1 MAQSED
7 IKRRLLHQAVAENV
21 GQISGHRPVPETPP
35 HHHRGKTRKNSRA
48 PVGWLALGL
57 LVIATVALWRLSGS
71 QPEPT
76 AELATPTTVPAP
88 RPRPADDATFSA
100 PQPIDPEVFPLAVRR
115 IVLDAGHGG
124 EDTGAKTTGFTEKE
138 LTLDIALRLR
148 ELLAAEG
155 FEIAMTRDGDRALN
169 LRERAEMANAWQADL
184 FVSIHLNWIVQA
196 SVRGIETYFLGAA
209 KDPALAALAQREN
222 LDSGYTRDEVERL
235 LDGIFAG
242 VRREQSSVL
251 AERVQRSLVG
261 SLRRVN
267 PGLRDRGVKTA
278 PFVVLGATEMPA
290 ILAEVSCLSNRDEV
304 ALLADPSYRDHI
316 ARALRG
322 GIQSY
327 ARHVNQTEEQGS

>member
-1 MAQSED
+1 MAESED

-21 GQISGHRPVPETPP
+21 GHISGQPVSPVTSPRRP
-35 HHHRGKTRKNSRA
+35 RRKQAS
-48 PVGWLALGL
+48 PVGWLASGL
-57 LVIATVALWRLSGS
+57 LVVLAAGAFWLFAGS
-71 QPEPT
+71 RPEPAT
-76 AELATPTTVPAP
+76 ELGTVPAAPAP
-88 RPRPADDATFSA
+88 RPKPAEDATFSA
-100 PQPIDPEVFPLAVRR
+100 PRPIDAQVFPLAVHR
-115 IVLDAGHGG
+115 IAIDAGHGG
-124 EDTGAKTTGFTEKE
+124 EDTGAKTQSFTEKE

-148 ELLAAEG
+148 TLLAAEG
-155 FEIAMTRDGDRALN
+155 FEVALTRESDRALN
-169 LRERAEMANAWQADL
+169 LRERAEMANAQRADL
-184 FVSIHLNWIVQA
+184 FVSIHLNWIVQH

-209 KDPALAALAQREN
+209 EDPALAALAQQEN
-222 LDSGYTRDEVERL
+222 LDSGYSREEVEHL
-235 LDGIFAG
+235 LDAVYAG
-242 VRREQSSVL
+242 VRREQSSAL

-316 ARALRG
+316 ARALYG

-327 ARHVNQTEEQGS
+327 ARHVNQTEDQGS